1 MSSARETFLAHVR
14 TPDLD
19 TEVHQL
25 RLSLTNMKREAL
37 EQVARMD
44 EQRAALVM
52 PGLYE
57 QLVQTTTQLA
67 GHTGLAV
74 ALCLAVL
81 DENNSGASLSRFDR
95 ELREQ
100 MSEISQEMCTR
111 HGSRISKR
119 VAEIEAQRLVW
130 RHSHEFMSWLAFRR
144 GDERYP
150 AKDRL
155 ERLGAFG
162 LQPRLLEARGRVIE
176 LVGIGL
182 SAAVEG
188 SDRFLLGNR
197 WRLSDNPE
205 HALERYVWPLL
216 SYLPPSAVKIERMRW
231 EFDALAENEAEGD
244 SNRIEGERAK
254 LSGLLEAQLAQS
266 LRTLPEGANAGEL

>member
-1 MSSARETFLAHVR
+1 MSAARETFLAHVR

-19 TEVHQL
+19 AEVHGL

-57 QLVQTTTQLA
+57 QLVQTMTQLA
-67 GHTGLAV
+67 GHTGLAIGV
-74 ALCLAVL
+74 CLSVL
-81 DENNSGASLSRFDR
+81 DEHNTGASLSRFDR

-100 MSEISQEMCTR
+100 MSDISLEMSQR
-111 HGSRISKR
+111 HGSRLTKM
-119 VAEIEAQRLVW
+119 VAEVEAQRLIW

-162 LQPRLLEARGRVIE
+162 LQQRLLEARGKVIE
-176 LVGIGL
+176 RVGIGL

-197 WRLSDNPE
+197 WRLSDGPE

-231 EFDALAENEAEGD
+231 EYDAMADADAEEP
-244 SNRIEGERAK
+244 RLEGERAK

>member
-1 MSSARETFLAHVR
+1 MQSARETFLAHVR

-19 TEVHQL
+19 AEVHEL
-25 RLSLTNMKREAL
+25 RTSLTNLKREAL

-57 QLVQTTTQLA
+57 QLVQMTTQLA

-74 ALCLAVL
+74 AMCLTVL
-81 DENNSGASLSRFDR
+81 DENNTGASVSRFDR

-100 MSEISQEMCTR
+100 MTEISQEMSQR
-111 HGSRISKR
+111 HGSRLTKM
-119 VAEIEAQRLVW
+119 VAEIEARRLGW

-162 LQPRLLEARGRVIE
+162 VQPRLLDARGSVIE
-176 LVGIGL
+176 LLGIGL
-182 SAAVEG
+182 CAAIEG

-197 WRLSDNPE
+197 WRLANTSE

-216 SYLPPSAVKIERMRW
+216 SYLPPSAVKLERMRW
-231 EFDALAENEAEGD
+231 EYDAMADTEGVED
-244 SNRIEGERAK
+244 DRLEGERAK
-254 LSGLLEAQLAQS
+254 LAGLLEAQLAQS
-266 LRTLPEGANAGEL
+266 LRTLPDSANAGSL

>member
-1 MSSARETFLAHVR
+1 MPSARETFLAHVR

-19 TEVHQL
+19 TEVHEL

-44 EQRAALVM
+44 EQRAGLVM

-57 QLVQTTTQLA
+57 QLVQTTSALA

-74 ALCLAVL
+74 ALSLAVL
-81 DENNSGASLSRFDR
+81 DEHNSGASLSRFDR

-100 MSEISQEMCTR
+100 MSEISQEMRSR
-111 HGSRISKR
+111 HGSRISKM
-119 VAEIEAQRLVW
+119 VADIEAQRLVW

-162 LQPRLLEARGRVIE
+162 LQPRLLEARGIVTE
-176 LVGIGL
+176 LVGVSL

-197 WRLSDNPE
+197 WRLADSPE

-216 SYLPPSAVKIERMRW
+216 SYLPPSAVKIDRMRW
-231 EFDALAENEAEGD
+231 EYDALAESDAD
-244 SNRIEGERAK
+244 AARLEGELAK
-254 LSGLLEAQLAQS
+254 LSGLLEAQLSHA
-266 LRTLPEGANAGEL
+266 LRSLPEGANAGEL